1 MNSREKILTAIKNNQ
16 PEQRVL
22 PGSLFTPDTSNDA
35 QATFINVLQSIGGAA
50 HIVNSYNDI
59 AEIIRQEYMGAER
72 IISYCRELPIG
83 ETMLRYADPH
93 ELENVDLAIITA
105 HFAVAEN
112 AALWVTENLVPERVL
127 PFITQQLAVVIKK
140 EDILHNMHEAYDR
153 IGNQEYEFATF
164 IAGPSKTADIEQS
177 LVLGAHGPKTM
188 RVFIL

>member
-1 MNSREKILTAIKNNQ
+1 MNSREKILNAIKNSQ
-16 PEQRVL
+16 PEQRAL
-22 PGSLFTPDTSNDA
+22 PGSLFTPDTSSDA
-35 QATFINVLQSIGGAA
+35 QAAFISVLQSIGGAA
-50 HIVNSYNDI
+50 HIVNSYTDI
-59 AEIIRQEYMGAER
+59 AEIIGQEYAGAER

-83 ETMLRYADPH
+83 ETMLPYADPH

-112 AALWVTENLVPERVL
+112 AALWVTDKLVPERVL

-140 EDILHNMHEAYDR
+140 EDILHNMHQAYDR
-153 IGNQEYEFATF
+153 IGNEEYGFATF